1 MNLPGDP
8 DYNPGKPR
16 LMKVRQDHC
25 IASMILCYVDDMRAA
40 AANEDLCWEAMHT
53 VSTRAAYLG
62 IQIASRKT
70 RPPSTH
76 PGPWAGSV
84 VTTQAEG
91 IGVKVSQDKWDKTKK
106 LLQHTLE
113 LIEEQA
119 QIPLRLLESYR
130 GSLVYIQRTYPSI
143 TPYLKGYH
151 LTIDSWRPDR
161 DLEGWRLPRSQPMTG
176 PYPATPECVHPV
188 PRFHN
193 DVLALLSLFDAE
205 VPPTRYVRSRHIHTV
220 QYGFADASG
229 SGYGYTL
236 GTPEGLTYAHGVWGE
251 GCEGRSSNFRELTNV
266 VQTIEQGVNSGQL
279 RHAEVWIFTDNGTS
293 ESVFWKGHSSS
304 PNLSSLILRLR
315 QIEMTG
321 LVRLHMVHVPGT
333 RMITQG
339 TDGLS
344 RGDLT
349 EGVMTG
355 QSILEFIPL
364 NKSALERQPSV
375 AQWVMSWVPDTKLYF
390 LQPEDWY
397 DVGHGY
403 QGGHIDMYGMWNPA
417 TVEHTWFVWAP
428 PPALADAALD
438 EFEESRHKRKDLNH
452 VWIVP
457 RLMTYSWRKRLS
469 KICDIVFSIP
479 PGTRTMWPASEHE
492 PLLIGLTLCFSHS
505 SPWQTKFSTGVLDLE
520 RSSHKPERSLLREF
534 CDTPRRMGGMPG
546 SVV

>member
-76 PGPWAGSV
+76 PGLWAGSV

-91 IGVKVSQDKWDKTKK
+91 IGIKVSQDKWDKTKK

-188 PRFHN
+188 PRFRN

-251 GCEGRSSNFRELTNV
+251 G
-266 VQTIEQGVNSGQL
+266 
-279 RHAEVWIFTDNGTS
+279 
-293 ESVFWKGHSSS
+293 
-304 PNLSSLILRLR
+304 ILRLR

-375 AQWVMSWVPDTKLYF
+375 AQRVMSWVPDTKLYF

-417 TVEHTWFVWAP
+417 TVEHTWFVWAQ

-438 EFEESRHKRKDLNH
+438 EFEESRDKRKDLNH